1 MTVTSSAFLDFV
13 IGFVVSLIASVMNAA
28 GLNLLKLD
36 HVRNS
41 ARTQERQRHECGRP
55 MWHLGLYLY
64 VGSQLAGS
72 TIALNFLKTQWVA
85 PLGSIALIFNFVFAK
100 ILVGTRITKKDVYGT
115 IVVMISVVWVVIFG
129 GINSAGADIEDS
141 LTIFELKELF
151 SRLVF
156 IFYFSILN
164 IMIGALLSLGLYAYW
179 AITLDDESGQMR
191 KRMKTK
197 LTQLLG
203 TNRFARASGLT
214 LVGDSGLDADVKDV
228 RLKKVVAM
236 IMATCGG
243 LIASQTLLLAKSG
256 IKLITSSI
264 SGQNQFKDSLSYF
277 ILFVLVLTAVL
288 QVYCLNTA
296 LKLYDSVLVVPM
308 FYGFYTAFGLI
319 NSIIYLNQLQNYKPW
334 VLFLILVG
342 IGTLIYG
349 VRMLSAPKPELE
361 SADDSEQSDDQD
373 GEGRAAGRRRSQGN
387 DADMHGYGIGHR
399 RKFGSSGSV
408 SGAGA
413 SGQGGASGGNGGSNE
428 KLSDNPSRHGS
439 LTRKQDS
446 EGKILT
452 GAQDGEEYEGVD
464 ALPSILSGNN
474 RRRRCGPD
482 VTADNVGTTTTRRG
496 TGTDSVLSCSS
507 DSFRSPRD
515 ERSMADLDVAAEAA
529 AAALT
534 AGVMA
539 GARATAVANA
549 AAAGGSDPDKQLL
562 PMAPAHLDKRLGNI
576 DRGRAGRGS
585 IDERRRSS
593 LPRID
598 TGSGL
603 VTRGRSETRRGPTS
617 ASLTHVPE
625 RVPSTVYQ
633 LALPYQAQASA
644 DGALGLGGSKSPSPT
659 SAAPMDRDGGQPSS
673 PRWATVIEDLKN
685 PFKAFRR
692 SSVDSSMPR
701 SESPQRRVPFLG
713 GGGEIGSGSEAWRK
727 HRERHGSWTGLP
739 SEWEEPKRKMMHSML
754 FGKNGRSSS
763 VGSWKSSRG
772 SSPAPPR
779 DEMYYSPVHLR
790 RQSMAEMGS
799 GIWAAGSSGS
809 SHRRAGGPLDSMPP
823 VDDGSN
829 SEPQGYQKH
838 YFTGTPPP
846 LSATVGGGPGGYS
859 QSSIP
864 NTSTTSS
871 YGHGHQGRQLSF
883 TTKSEYGIPLSL
895 AGSKLDLGSFNG
907 LLLSKSALG
916 SSSTG
921 TFGGKHS
928 SGDGESY
935 SASGG
940 SDGGGSSP
948 GSGSR
953 LSACVQ
959 QLQHLQQHQ
968 HHPTSQLQHSMT
980 TSSLSTIG
988 SGRIPSSFPTST
1000 SLVQL
1005 PAADADAAQMR
1016 LSSDGSDP
1024 STVGMSD
1031 SYTSS
1036 NSVAGFLWKGMT
1048 PSQTMQAV
1056 ELDMETLDREVEEW
1070 TVDTSNPMTTTTSIT
1085 ISPVS

>member
-1 MTVTSSAFLDFV
+1 MTVTGSSWLDFV

-41 ARTQERQRHECGRP
+41 ARSQELQRHECGRP
-55 MWHLGLYLY
+55 MWHVGLYLY

-115 IVVMISVVWVVIFG
+115 IVVMISVVWIVVFG
-129 GINSAGADIEDS
+129 GMNSAGADIEDS
-141 LTIFELKELF
+141 LTISELKALF

-164 IMIGALLSLGLYAYW
+164 IVIAALLSLGLYAYW

-214 LVGDSGLDADVKDV
+214 LVGDPGLDADVKDV

-256 IKLITSSI
+256 VKLVTSSF

-334 VLFLILVG
+334 VLLLILVG
-342 IGTLIYG
+342 IGALIYG

-361 SADDSEQSDDQD
+361 FPEDSEQSDDQD
-373 GEGRAAGRRRSQGN
+373 EEGRTVGRRGSHEN
-387 DADMHGYGIGHR
+387 DADIHGNEMGHR
-399 RKFGSSGSV
+399 RKSGSSGSV
-408 SGAGA
+408 AGAG
-413 SGQGGASGGNGGSNE
+413 SGGQSGNAGGNGVSNE
-428 KLSDNPSRHGS
+428 KFSDNPSRRGS
-439 LTRKQDS
+439 LMRKQKDS
-446 EGKILT
+446 EGKSFT
-452 GAQDGEEYEGVD
+452 GAQDGEEYEGLDV
-464 ALPSILSGNN
+464 LPSILTGNN
-474 RRRRCGPD
+474 RRRRGGPD
-482 VTADNVGTTTTRRG
+482 VPADNIGATTTRRG
-496 TGTDSVLSCSS
+496 TGIDSMSSYSS
-507 DSFRSPRD
+507 DPFRTPRD
-515 ERSMADLDVAAEAA
+515 GRSMADLDAAAAAA

-539 GARATAVANA
+539 GARAAAVANA
-549 AAAGGSDPDKQLL
+549 AAAAAGSGDREKQLP
-562 PMAPAHLDKRLGNI
+562 PMAPAHAHLDKRLGNI
-576 DRGRAGRGS
+576 DRGRAGRNS
-585 IDERRRSS
+585 IDERRRPS
-593 LPRID
+593 LPMID
-598 TGSGL
+598 TGSAL
-603 VTRGRSETRRGPTS
+603 VTRGRSETRRGP
-617 ASLTHVPE
+617 
-625 RVPSTVYQ
+625 
-633 LALPYQAQASA
+633 ASA
-644 DGALGLGGSKSPSPT
+644 RLANQPRPMSPSEFRAQYTNSPFPVKPKHLQDGAPGLGGSRSSSPS
-659 SAAPMDRDGGQPSS
+659 AAVPVDGDGGRPSS

-701 SESPQRRVPFLG
+701 PESTHRRVPSLG
-713 GGGEIGSGSEAWRK
+713 GAGPGSEAWRQ
-727 HRERHGSWTGLP
+727 HRGRQGSWTGLP
-739 SEWEEPKRKMMHSML
+739 SEWEEPKRKVMHSML
-754 FGKNGRSSS
+754 FGENGRPSS
-763 VGSWKSSRG
+763 VGSRASSRD
-772 SSPAPPR
+772 S
-779 DEMYYSPVHLR
+779 SPVHSR
-790 RQSMAEMGS
+790 RQSTAEMS
-799 GIWAAGSSGS
+799 SEIWAAGSGGG
-809 SHRRAGGPLDSMPP
+809 HHKAGGPLDAIPSSG
-823 VDDGSN
+823 DGITG
-829 SEPQGYQKH
+829 EPQSYQNH

-871 YGHGHQGRQLSF
+871 HGHGHHGRQLSF
-883 TTKSEYGIPLSL
+883 TTKSEHGIPLTL
-895 AGSKLDLGSFNG
+895 AGSGLDLGTMNG
-907 LLLSKSALG
+907 MLLAKSALG

-921 TFGGKHS
+921 TFGGNH
-928 SGDGESY
+928 SGDG
-935 SASGG
+935 
-940 SDGGGSSP
+940 DGGGHSASSSSGGGP
-948 GSGSR
+948 TSGSGSR
-953 LSACVQ
+953 LSASAQQ
-959 QLQHLQQHQ
+959 QLHHLQQHQ

-980 TSSLSTIG
+980 TSSISTIG
-988 SGRIPSSFPTST
+988 SGMIPSPFSTST
-1000 SLVQL
+1000 SLVQQA
-1005 PAADADAAQMR
+1005 AADADTAQSR
-1016 LSSDGSDP
+1016 LSSDGFDP
-1024 STVGMSD
+1024 MGVGMPD

-1036 NSVAGFLWKGMT
+1036 NSVAGLLWKGMT
-1048 PSQTMQAV
+1048 PSQSMQAV
-1056 ELDMETLDREVEEW
+1056 ELDMETLDREAEEW
-1070 TVDTSNPMTTTTSIT
+1070 IVDASDPMSSTTTNIA
-1085 ISPVS
+1085 ISPVSKRE